1 MPLTAFGTT
10 GVNIMVQHKRQGETL
25 RLAIAPQLWLWWTL
39 ATAIAGAIVGAL
51 EASGFQFLATLVFT
65 GLFIGTAQWLILQ
78 HYIPKS
84 FWWIAV
90 STLGWIFGI
99 LLMLSLDA
107 VLDPIIQLLTGLG
120 AWEVFWM
127 NLVSQPAVLAILGA
141 AQLPILGRFVR
152 KAYWWIPVSALGGAL
167 QGASGSTVAYVIQPE
182 VLSGSFATA
191 LAYGSGWL
199 TYGIVTGIC
208 LQWLLR
214 HHPQ

>member
-1 MPLTAFGTT
+1 
-10 GVNIMVQHKRQGETL
+10 MVQHRQQGEPL
-25 RLAIAPQLWLWWTL
+25 QVAIAPQLWLWWTL

-65 GLFIGTAQWLILQ
+65 GLFIGTAQWLILR
-78 HYIPKS
+78 HYTPKS
-84 FWWIAV
+84 SWWIAV
-90 STLGWIFGI
+90 STLGWIFG
-99 LLMLSLDA
+99 LLLSLSLDGI
-107 VLDPIIQLLTGLG
+107 LNPIIQFLSGLG

-127 NLVSQPAVLAILGA
+127 NLVSQPVVLAILGA
-141 AQLPILGRFVR
+141 AQLPILGRLVR
-152 KAYWWIPVSALGGAL
+152 KAYWWIPVSVLGGAL
-167 QGASGSTVAYVIQPE
+167 QGASGSAIAYLIQPG

-214 HHPQ
+214 HHPH